1 MFSGN
6 HMPALAPFT
15 ANNFL
20 TNPVSAQNHIN
31 THSSGDHALS
41 FQYSNQ
47 TNVHFNVDHNPMASG
62 PVDIAAKLEEHERR
76 IKQLMDENAALQA
89 NYARMAVELGTM
101 RAQESRHNTANSS
114 YDNSEGSLSGASTSA
129 SGILSETSFDGQSLS
144 EMSFDSQG
152 LSHAGLGIESE
163 MEDLATFI
171 GMSCCK
177 LSSLC
182 GISYS
187 LSVQR
192 IDGQYGPPDTNSV
205 PLNLSEVSLH
215 QSCTWT
221 SKRLSSRYLHDHRT
235 FSILSG
241 WI

>member
-1 MFSGN
+1 
-6 HMPALAPFT
+6 
-15 ANNFL
+15 
-20 TNPVSAQNHIN
+20 
-31 THSSGDHALS
+31 
-41 FQYSNQ
+41 
-47 TNVHFNVDHNPMASG
+47 MASG
-62 PVDIAAKLEEHERR
+62 PLDITAKLQEHERR

-101 RAQESRHNTANSS
+101 RVQESRHNAVSSS
-114 YDNSEGSLSGASTSA
+114 YDNSEGSLSGASASA
-129 SGILSETSFDGQSLS
+129 TLSETSFDGQSLS
-144 EMSFDSQG
+144 EMSLDSQG

-163 MEDLATFI
+163 MEDLATFL

-177 LSSLC
+177 ISSLY

-187 LSVQR
+187 LSVQC
-192 IDGQYGPPDTNSV
+192 IDGQYGPPDTNSAS
-205 PLNLSEVSLH
+205 LNLSEVSLH

-221 SKRLSSRYLHDHRT
+221 SKRLSSRYLHHHRT

>member
-20 TNPVSAQNHIN
+20 TNPVSAQNHTN
-31 THSSGDHALS
+31 THSSGNHALS

-47 TNVHFNVDHNPMASG
+47 TNAHFNVDHNPMASG
-62 PVDIAAKLEEHERR
+62 PLDITAKLQEHERR

-101 RAQESRHNTANSS
+101 RVQESRHNAVSSS
-114 YDNSEGSLSGASTSA
+114 YDNSEGSLSGASASA
-129 SGILSETSFDGQSLS
+129 ILSETSFDGQSLS
-144 EMSFDSQG
+144 EMSLDSQG

-163 MEDLATFI
+163 MEELATFL
-171 GMSCCK
+171 GMSHSN
-177 LSSLC
+177 LSFLC

-187 LSVQR
+187 PKYSMYR
-192 IDGQYGPPDTNSV
+192 WPIWSSGHEFCS
-205 PLNLSEVSLH
+205 
-215 QSCTWT
+215 
-221 SKRLSSRYLHDHRT
+221 SK
-235 FSILSG
+235 SI
-241 WI
+241 